1 MKDQRIFKFSPL
13 RKFPLVYL
21 QFISEFALEN
31 RLAVFFLDLIRV
43 NTLISYKTQTFYFL
57 IR

>member
-43 NTLISYKTQTFYFL
+43 NTLIS
-57 IR
+57 